1 MLYNLFEYLDL
12 NYNLPGAGI
21 FKYISFRSAMSIIT
35 SLVVSWLF
43 GGKIINL
50 IQKKQI
56 GEQVRSLGLK
66 GEEHKKGT
74 PTMGGLI
81 ILSAILIPTL
91 LFSRLDNIYIII
103 MIISTIWLGSI
114 GFIDD
119 YIKVFK
125 KDKKGLAGKFKVLGQ
140 VFIGLFVGLVMVFHN
155 DIVIV
160 DESKF
165 IVLLNAESSIVI
177 AKLTIPFVSLGLTVY
192 CALHESPEPLY
203 DTAFVTA

>member
-12 NYNLPGAGI
+12 NYNLPGTGI

-35 SLVVSWLF
+35 SLIVSWIF

-56 GEQVRSLGLK
+56 GEQVRSLGLE
-66 GEEHKKGT
+66 GEASKKGT

-103 MIISTIWLGSI
+103 MIISTIWLGGI
-114 GFIDD
+114 GFVDD

-125 KDKKGLAGKFKVLGQ
+125 KDKEGLAGRFKIIGQ
-140 VFIGLFVGLVMVFHN
+140 VGLGLIIGLTMYYHEGITIKEEIQNNDKANTEVVFGEEN
-155 DIVIV
+155 G
-160 DESKF
+160 
-165 IVLLNAESSIVI
+165 
-177 AKLTIPFVSLGLTVY
+177 PRMCYFVSFFGLKETIE
-192 CALHESPEPLY
+192 LMKDKISNN
-203 DTAFVTA
+203 